1 MKTWAGAVSGRGM
14 SHGSVRVLGVLPMAV
29 ASFGVPFGV
38 LGRCSWRASVCVCVC
53 VCVSPHGLRPR
64 AGAACTPA
72 ERKKEK
78 KKRVGWARILSPA
91 AGRLATRNAQHMSRL
106 RRHPRGG
113 FPHSSPYGPGSA
125 RAGCFSLGLAGA
137 ESSPRGVSC
146 RRRRPTH
153 CSFDLQ
159 G

>member
-1 MKTWAGAVSGRGM
+1 MCLVSCQWRWPLLVSLLVSLVG
-14 SHGSVRVLGVLPMAV
+14 
-29 ASFGVPFGV
+29 
-38 LGRCSWRASVCVCVC
+38 CSWRAS

-113 FPHSSPYGPGSA
+113 ASRTAAHTGQDRRGLVAFPLGSRARRAALVACLAGGAGLPTVALTSRASFCPRSA
-125 RAGCFSLGLAGA
+125 RRAA
-137 ESSPRGVSC
+137 
-146 RRRRPTH
+146 
-153 CSFDLQ
+153 D
-159 G
+159 